1 MTEKQGLKNLERL
14 REICNE
20 CGAIDNSYLFAH
32 FTPRP
37 GMTTELLHP
46 TVRMEGLTLMV
57 LKAGML
63 EIEVNCERLRLEPH
77 EALVMA
83 PDTTYRICESDLS
96 VLDAYILY
104 VSNDFL
110 RNVNMS
116 LSTISQPVLVER
128 PSPKLALEPDEER
141 TVRNFID
148 ILHYNASADIDPRL
162 NVSVAS
168 SLVAALFYQL
178 LSFYYK
184 RVEKKDRDSELSRRH
199 NYVRQFM
206 RLLHLH
212 YTRERSV
219 SFYASKLFISPKY
232 LSLLVKEATGKSAT
246 TWIDEFVIMEAKN
259 MLRYSGRNVQQ
270 VAYAL
275 NFQNQSSFG
284 KYFRHRTGMSP
295 SDYQKSF

>member
-1 MTEKQGLKNLERL
+1 MTETKKFKNLERL
-14 REICNE
+14 RSVCSDFS
-20 CGAIDNSYLFAH
+20 AIDNSYLFAH
-32 FTPRP
+32 ISPRP
-37 GMTTELLHP
+37 GVVAELAHP
-46 TVRMEGLTLMV
+46 SVKLDGLTLIV
-57 LKAGML
+57 LKAGSL
-63 EIEVNCERLRLEPH
+63 DVDVNCDRLCLEPH
-77 EALVMA
+77 EALIMP
-83 PDTTYRICESDLS
+83 PDTTYCICNGDMG

-104 VSNDFL
+104 VANDFL
-110 RNVNMS
+110 RNVNIS
-116 LSTISQPVLVER
+116 LSTLAQPVMVDR
-128 PSPKLALEPDEER
+128 PSPKLVLEPDEER
-141 TVRNFID
+141 TIMNFID
-148 ILHYNASADIDPRL
+148 ILHYNASDDSNSRL
-162 NVSVAS
+162 SVSVAS

-184 RVEKKDRDSELSRRH
+184 RAEKQDRDSELGRRH
-199 NYVRQFM
+199 NYVHQFM

-246 TWIDEFVIMEAKN
+246 AWIDEFVIMEAKN

-295 SDYQKSF
+295 SDYQKT